1 MVQLAGGYV
10 RMHLVEIALGGAL
23 FLIVGCAPAK
33 RWPQPTE
40 PATVVVQFDGKPV
53 AGALVL
59 LGPID
64 GGHASRGTT
73 GRDGLANLTTFAPG
87 DGAVAGR
94 YRLLVSC
101 EEEQPNPQIT
111 IPDPKKDLE
120 GFRAAMEAA
129 TAAGQPLYL
138 RRQLLP
144 ARYVSFETS
153 DLKAEIRAGVV
164 NQVVLD
170 LVSAA
175 PAKAD

>member
-1 MVQLAGGYV
+1 
-10 RMHLVEIALGGAL
+10 MHLVEIALGGAL
-23 FLIVGCAPAK
+23 VVIVGCGPAK

-40 PATVVVQFDGKPV
+40 PATVVVQLDGKPV

-73 GRDGLANLTTFAPG
+73 GRDGLANLTTFVQG

-94 YRLLVSC
+94 YRVLVSC

-120 GFRAAMEAA
+120 GFRSAMEAA
-129 TAAGQPLYL
+129 TAAGHPLYL

-153 DLKAEIRAGVV
+153 DLKAEIRAGIV

-170 LVSAA
+170 LASAA

>member
-1 MVQLAGGYV
+1 MGRLAGGYV
-10 RMHLVEIALGGAL
+10 WTHLVAIALAGAMGL
-23 FLIVGCAPAK
+23 TVGCARAK

-40 PATVVVQFDGKPV
+40 PATALVQLDGKPV
-53 AGALVL
+53 AGAVVL

-64 GGHASRGTT
+64 GSHASRGKT
-73 GRDGLANLTTFAPG
+73 GPDGLATLTTFAQG

-94 YRLLVSC
+94 YRVLVSC
-101 EEEQPNPQIT
+101 EEEQLNPKLT
-111 IPDPKKDLE
+111 IPDFRTDLE

-129 TAAGQPLYL
+129 AAAGQPLYL

-144 ARYVSFETS
+144 VQYVSFETS
-153 DLKAEIRAGVV
+153 DLKAEIRAGVT

-175 PAKAD
+175 AAKAD